1 GNYNNAFGHADVT
14 ITKVALT
21 VTADDRSMTYGDTD
35 ATPAE
40 GVSYSGFVNGESS
53 SVVGNTSSITYTYK
67 DASDNT
73 VTVGST
79 LAAGAYSIMPGVSG
93 LTATNYTFTPANG
106 TLTVDKAAMTVG
118 SAGYDELYDG
128 AAHGL
133 TASVPGVPGAEI
145 TYSTSE
151 DGTYTTTC
159 PTFTNAGEY
168 TVYFKAVDPD
178 GNHTDASGSAKVI
191 IRKVEVTV
199 TADDRS
205 MTYGEADATPAEG
218 VSYNGFVNSETDGV
232 VNGAGSITYTYKD
245 ASDNTVTVDGT
256 LAAGAYSIT
265 PDVSGLTATNYT
277 FVAADGELT
286 VNPRPVMIVANA
298 AEKNFGTLDPA
309 FTYHFETGEIG
320 GTTYYGILAADAAA
334 FTLGVNRTDIPDET
348 VGVHTDAL
356 TPVFNA
362 DAATL
367 ANYAVTPVSADF
379 TINPEVVYLVNTAD
393 AVTGFPANEWFDY
406 LSDATVADATGV
418 ERTGYVLAGW
428 TDLLSGTDIA
438 LGETIP
444 AIDQTYFLVANWEF
458 ATYDVTYETGT
469 AAAVGNMPAD
479 QTDIAYTTVFGVSA
493 LTPTRAGYT
502 FAHWTTT
509 DITGAATNFDEGETF
524 EMPANAVVL
533 TAVWTPNISAVSYHA
548 NGGEGGAY
556 QEGLYA
562 TDTVVTVAGNTFTR
576 PGYRFTGWSTTAN
589 GAVAQQPGNT
599 FVMGGAAVDFYAQWQ
614 QEFYTVTYIVTG
626 GTGEGLDG
634 ETPYATYTNLA
645 YGDAMPT
652 PDDPASDGYTFDG
665 WTTEIPATVP
675 EGGITIY
682 GSMSEIV
689 QPVEPPEVI
698 PEDETPLA
706 GASWALL
713 NLILAIATALASVL
727 MLIGLAS
734 RKKKEELE
742 GGIVR
747 ETNKRKAVRFST
759 LLPAV
764 GGIVAFILTEN
775 MKNPMAFVDR
785 WTILMAVIAVI
796 QLALVFFGI
805 KRDKDVDPN
814 AEK

>member
-1 GNYNNAFGHADVT
+1 
-14 ITKVALT
+14 
-21 VTADDRSMTYGDTD
+21 
-35 ATPAE
+35 
-40 GVSYSGFVNGESS
+40 
-53 SVVGNTSSITYTYK
+53 
-67 DASDNT
+67 
-73 VTVGST
+73 
-79 LAAGAYSIMPGVSG
+79 
-93 LTATNYTFTPANG
+93 
-106 TLTVDKAAMTVG
+106 
-118 SAGYDELYDG
+118 
-128 AAHGL
+128 
-133 TASVPGVPGAEI
+133 
-145 TYSTSE
+145 
-151 DGTYTTTC
+151 
-159 PTFTNAGEY
+159 
-168 TVYFKAVDPD
+168 
-178 GNHTDASGSAKVI
+178 
-191 IRKVEVTV
+191 
-199 TADDRS
+199 
-205 MTYGEADATPAEG
+205 
-218 VSYNGFVNSETDGV
+218 
-232 VNGAGSITYTYKD
+232 
-245 ASDNTVTVDGT
+245 
-256 LAAGAYSIT
+256 
-265 PDVSGLTATNYT
+265 
-277 FVAADGELT
+277 
-286 VNPRPVMIVANA
+286 MIVADA
-298 AEKNFGTLDPA
+298 AGKNFGTPDPA
-309 FTYHFETGEIG
+309 FTYRFETGAVG
-320 GTTYYGILAADAAA
+320 GTTYYEILAADATA
-334 FTLGVNRTDIPDET
+334 FTLGVNRNDIPDET

-356 TPVFNA
+356 TPAVNA

-379 TINPEVVYLVNTAD
+379 TINPVVVYLVNTLD
-393 AVTGFPANEWFDY
+393 EVTGFPASEWFDY
-406 LSDATVADATGV
+406 LSDATIADAAGV
-418 ERTGYVLAGW
+418 TRTGYELAGW
-428 TDLLSGTDIA
+428 TDLLSGTDFT

-444 AIDQTYFLVANWEF
+444 AIDQNYSLTANWEL

-479 QTDIAYTTVFGVSA
+479 QADVAYTTVFGVSA

-509 DITGAATNFDEGETF
+509 DVTGAATNYDEGETF

-533 TAVWTPNISAVSYHA
+533 TAVWTPDISAVSYHA

-556 QEGLYA
+556 QEGAYA
-562 TDTVVTVAGNTFTR
+562 TDTIVTVAGNTFTR
-576 PGYRFTGWSTTAN
+576 PGYRFAGWSMTPN

-599 FVMGGAAVDFYAQWQ
+599 FVMGGDAVDFYAQWQ

-634 ETPYATYTNLA
+634 ETPYATYTNLV
-645 YGDAMPT
+645 YGDAMPI
-652 PDDPASDGYTFDG
+652 PNDPAGDGYTFDG

-682 GSMSEIV
+682 GSMTEIV
-689 QPVEPPEVI
+689 QPTEPPEII

-747 ETNKRKAVRFST
+747 ETDKRTAVRFLT
-759 LLPAV
+759 LLPAI

-814 AEK
+814 TEK